1 MMRAAPLPDR
11 RPPLSM
17 QVETSTHLSL
27 GGPHGDREPAAGRQV
42 ELVQLVVQLA
52 VHGILLAEAVGDPAK
67 EEGRLLPVAH
77 AKAGPWG
84 RGCQASTLDLG
95 PLHTSVGSQLSMHE
109 GFHLMMSQELRQ
121 LSRST
126 DNPTAVV
133 SGVSVMGYVDGQLSR
148 SLCSPGNSSSKPATG
163 GKCHVGRLRLK
174 GAAASRRSRGRPVR
188 TPGRGATRHHG
199 PFRAQPCPHPSRLCA
214 RQTQTGHHHARRSGI
229 HLHSQI
235 GMGFSASMACCDTE
249 S

>member
-11 RPPLSM
+11 RQPLSM
-17 QVETSTHLSL
+17 QVKTSTHLPL

-95 PLHTSVGSQLSMHE
+95 PLHTSVGSELHTSVGSELSMHE
-109 GFHLMMSQELRQ
+109 GFHLMMSQELCQ
-121 LSRST
+121 S
-126 DNPTAVV
+126 
-133 SGVSVMGYVDGQLSR
+133 
-148 SLCSPGNSSSKPATG
+148 
-163 GKCHVGRLRLK
+163 
-174 GAAASRRSRGRPVR
+174 
-188 TPGRGATRHHG
+188 
-199 PFRAQPCPHPSRLCA
+199 
-214 RQTQTGHHHARRSGI
+214 
-229 HLHSQI
+229 
-235 GMGFSASMACCDTE
+235 
-249 S
+249 